1 MGNLIALMLVRNEM
15 DKDLT
20 LAIES
25 AGRWADDVLVL
36 DDNSSDGSFD
46 EAKRLGCKTR
56 RRHSRKTAWGKES
69 PARAELWNW
78 GASVAKDGWQ
88 MVVDADMLLRGDPR
102 PLTTTW
108 TYNAWSFV
116 LYDLWGEGVYREGD
130 FWQGHLHPRP
140 WLFCPSRVPE
150 GWVAEW
156 PARGIH
162 TGHAPLNYPLVS
174 GVIQPEVLHW
184 EHRAYVSPLRR
195 QAKVAQYRSQLHQ
208 LTPFEA
214 QHVDSI
220 LAFDP
225 DVPAPR

>member
-1 MGNLIALMLVRNEM
+1 
-15 DKDLT
+15 
-20 LAIES
+20 
-25 AGRWADDVLVL
+25 
-36 DDNSSDGSFD
+36 
-46 EAKRLGCKTR
+46 
-56 RRHSRKTAWGKES
+56 
-69 PARAELWNW
+69 
-78 GASVAKDGWQ
+78 

-162 TGHAPLNYPLVS
+162 VGHAPLNYPLVS

-195 QAKVAQYRSQLHQ
+195 QAKAMQYRSQSHQ

>member
-1 MGNLIALMLVRNEM
+1 MTIVSCILARNEA
-15 DKDLT
+15 DRDLPAVLENAAT
-20 LAIES
+20 F
-25 AGRWADDVLVL
+25 ADRILVL
-36 DDNSSDGSFD
+36 DDSSTDDTVAVSKRHGATVRTRKSDGMWGR
-46 EAKRLGCKTR
+46 EA
-56 RRHSRKTAWGKES
+56 
-69 PARAELWNW
+69 PARKELWDW
-78 GASVAKDGWQ
+78 GAKVAKDGWLLIQ
-88 MVVDADMLLRGDPR
+88 DADMLLRGDPR
-102 PLTTTW
+102 PLTKTW

-162 TGHAPLNYPLVS
+162 VGHAPLNYPLVS

-195 QAKVAQYRSQLHQ
+195 QAKAMQYRSQSHQ